1 MFRFLRK
8 SKTESESDRA
18 ADSLDGGVAGRP
30 MTIEDQVDR
39 AQRLFC
45 GCLML
50 SGLDPFTGD
59 SRSALPLI
67 WFGGDAERR
76 DTS

>member
-1 MFRFLRK
+1 MFRFLRNLGINAERNK
-8 SKTESESDRA
+8 AGS
-18 ADSLDGGVAGRP
+18 SLDGKTAGRP